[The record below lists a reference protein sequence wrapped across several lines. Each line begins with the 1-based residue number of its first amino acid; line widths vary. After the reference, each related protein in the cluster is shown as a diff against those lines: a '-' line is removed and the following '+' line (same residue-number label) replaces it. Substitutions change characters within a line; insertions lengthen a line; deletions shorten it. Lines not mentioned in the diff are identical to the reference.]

1 MHAVAELETHM
12 PARVE
17 ADTSKFILSP
27 MPGAIV
33 SINVAEGDHVV
44 EGQEV
49 AVIEAM
55 KMQNVRK
62 SDIACSCCMTC
73 GRMKQLTT
81 VPSLCARMCCSF
93 PHFEHGA
100 GASG

>member
-62 SDIACSCCMTC
+62 VDVALWCCIARHDRVCDIF
-73 GRMKQLTT
+73 
-81 VPSLCARMCCSF
+81 ARV
-93 PHFEHGA
+93 
-100 GASG
+100 

>member
-1 MHAVAELETHM
+1 MLAVAGLETHM

-17 ADTSKFILSP
+17 VDTSKFILSP

-33 SINVAEGDHVV
+33 SINVAEGDRVV

-73 GRMKQLTT
+73 GRETAHDCALT
-81 VPSLCARMCCSF
+81 LCAHVLFFST
-93 PHFEHGA
+93 FERGA

>member
-1 MHAVAELETHM
+1 MYVVAELETHM
-12 PARVE
+12 PARIEV
-17 ADTSKFILSP
+17 DTSKFILSP

-62 SDIACSCCMTC
+62 ADIKFSRVAWHVAVRSSSGVCPHSVCACVV
-73 GRMKQLTT
+73 L
-81 VPSLCARMCCSF
+81 L
-93 PHFEHGA
+93 HI
-100 GASG
+100 